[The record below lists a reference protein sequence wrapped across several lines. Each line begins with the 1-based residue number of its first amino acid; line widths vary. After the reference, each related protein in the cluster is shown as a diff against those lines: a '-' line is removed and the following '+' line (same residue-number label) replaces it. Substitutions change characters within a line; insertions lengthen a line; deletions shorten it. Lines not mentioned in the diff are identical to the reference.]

1 MCYSLCMKGE
11 RPLTSTESAQV
22 TRRERESMREVMII
36 GHKQTYGFGLPKPA
50 PKFKSLESCTAT
62 AEFVVTFNVEDDEVV
77 SDSVVRDFINDTD
90 IDISQM
96 HIYAGVDNRF
106 WLVTDT
112 DQDFMKRWRA
122 EIRTQDGMMGD
133 F

>member
-1 MCYSLCMKGE
+1 M
-11 RPLTSTESAQV
+11 
-22 TRRERESMREVMII
+22 
-36 GHKQTYGFGLPKPA
+36 
-50 PKFKSLESCTAT
+50 
-62 AEFVVTFNVEDDEVV
+62 EDDEVV